1 LVIGL
6 VADFPNS
13 HNLTLGFGEYIRKFQ
28 QFENVA
34 GLNLLALFKELL
46 AAIFFIIKKTANT
59 RTLAERDATVL
70 AVKVK
75 FVYT

>member
-13 HNLTLGFGEYIRKFQ
+13 HNLTQVFGEYIRKFQ

-34 GLNLLALFKELL
+34 GYL
-46 AAIFFIIKKTANT
+46 T
-59 RTLAERDATVL
+59 
-70 AVKVK
+70 
-75 FVYT
+75 Y